1 MNVSLLIT
9 TSHGTRG
16 RIFSDINAPLDHT
29 MACGGLAIE
38 ILLPPQLGFSMLVM
52 DMMLFFNLKTAIHQ
66 GK

>member
-1 MNVSLLIT
+1 MNVSLLMT

-16 RIFSDINAPLDHT
+16 RIFIDINAPLDHT
-29 MACGGLAIE
+29 KACEDLAIE

-66 GK
+66 RK